1 MLKTYKFRIY
11 PTDEQIEKFNKH
23 FGHTRFVYN
32 LFLEFA
38 TNVYKNTKTYTNYN
52 MWAKVL
58 VTLKKSEKYKWL
70 NDVNSQSLQQSL
82 KDLETGYKRFF
93 KKLSR
98 HPKFKKKSHKQSFRV
113 PQHIQLYEK
122 EDNDKYG
129 IIFVPKFK
137 EGIKARVH
145 RKIDPNAKIKNCTFI
160 KTTTNKYYV
169 SILFETDET
178 IPERDIDYENSIG
191 MDMGLKDIVVLS
203 DGTKVEAP
211 KVLRKYEKKLKH
223 VQKKLSNKVQGSKN
237 REKDRLKVAKIHEKI
252 KNAREDFLH
261 KLTKEISENQ
271 ANVFFVETLN
281 IQGMLKNHKL
291 AKSISDVSWYQF
303 KTFLKYKAER
313 LGKKVI
319 EIGMF
324 EPSSKTC
331 SVCGYKNKDLELS
344 DRKWTCPECGTKHDR
359 DINAAVNIRQFGI
372 QKYISKQ
379 SKELQLV
386 PA

>member
-1 MLKTYKFRIY
+1 
-11 PTDEQIEKFNKH
+11 
-23 FGHTRFVYN
+23 
-32 LFLEFA
+32 
-38 TNVYKNTKTYTNYN
+38 
-52 MWAKVL
+52 
-58 VTLKKSEKYKWL
+58 
-70 NDVNSQSLQQSL
+70 
-82 KDLETGYKRFF
+82 
-93 KKLSR
+93 
-98 HPKFKKKSHKQSFRV
+98 
-113 PQHIQLYEK
+113 LYEK